1 MTPFT
6 CPGIRVG
13 RRIGTVNA
21 AMGQKQTWR
30 GLQGVVM
37 LAAHPSSIAV
47 AATLAGL
54 STVAFRRPQTVRGRP
69 SPVGVLRPESCRWSP
84 GDAQLIRPS
93 FAASA
98 GTEGTRDGWNS
109 SRVTLEACR
118 HRQAREVA
126 TPSP

>member
-1 MTPFT
+1 
-6 CPGIRVG
+6 
-13 RRIGTVNA
+13 
-21 AMGQKQTWR
+21 MGQKQTWR
-30 GLQGVVM
+30 GLQGLVM
-37 LAAHPSSIAV
+37 LATHPSSIAV

-69 SPVGVLRPESCRWSP
+69 SPVGVLRLESCHRTACRRLP
-84 GDAQLIRPS
+84 GGAQLIRPS

-98 GTEGTRDGWNS
+98 GTGGTRDGWNS
-109 SRVTLEACR
+109 SRVTLEARR